1 MTATEILRRQVRKY
15 IDTADEDPLC
25 RVNAILE
32 IDQNSTEWWKNKQ
45 FLIELDKTNKAI
57 DSGADKGVTF
67 QDIEASIEARCGNYM
82 EHKPRRHKVPGVSIN
97 MGKSL

>member
-15 IDTADEDPLC
+15 VDTADENSLR

-45 FLIELDKTNKAI
+45 FLKELDRMNEAME
-57 DSGADKGVTF
+57 SGADKGVTF
-67 QDIEASIEARCGNYM
+67 KDIETSIEAR
-82 EHKPRRHKVPGVSIN
+82 RREMYGA
-97 MGKSL
+97 